1 MPCLSG
7 FELYSRWV
15 PLPFED
21 IESYL
26 LGWRRL
32 SSYHFFFK
40 SLNKRCILKQ
50 SGSIRIA
57 YYKPGTKDCTNQ
69 WGARTVPKWK
79 MSSLF
84 GWYTDNSPP
93 PYLTINSRLSVH
105 TIFRQLTSISLRS
118 RRRVFFLQAARGE
131 RAWPA
136 SISPN
141 IYIWP
146 LQAWNYSYFVMLN
159 QVFQSKLSISILH
172 RSLKDWP
179 EKVFLR
185 EKELHKHHSPFAQ
198 RVVSAKQEIS
208 VNFNSILQSCLIEFL
223 LICSWF
229 F

>member
-1 MPCLSG
+1 MEVSVLRIISQARKIAQING
-7 FELYSRWV
+7 ARAL
-15 PLPFED
+15 
-21 IESYL
+21 
-26 LGWRRL
+26 
-32 SSYHFFFK
+32 
-40 SLNKRCILKQ
+40 SLNGRCPLYLADIQ
-50 SGSIRIA
+50 TTR
-57 YYKPGTKDCTNQ
+57 
-69 WGARTVPKWK
+69 
-79 MSSLF
+79 
-84 GWYTDNSPP
+84 PP

-159 QVFQSKLSISILH
+159 QVFQSKLSISILY

-179 EKVFLR
+179 EKVLLR
-185 EKELHKHHSPFAQ
+185 KKKNFINLDKHHSPLAQ
-198 RVVSAKQEIS
+198 RVVSATQGIL
-208 VNFNSILQSCLIEFL
+208 VNYFSILQSCLELL